1 MKYLL
6 WSCWFLDFCTCL
18 KFMFFFYSGLP
29 PAPSIGASVF
39 GLSERTG
46 LPATADLLESN
57 AMDMS
62 INAIYLHQM
71 HHRWGSCWSVIHKKL
86 KKNELK
92 FFIYF
97 YFNFLKIKAQICFRT
112 MHRRGMSSLG
122 PSEPQR
128 PPGGSLYSQERTPL
142 LRPPSHLSWQRW
154 INLQPFIRY
163 LKFQGWLYDAVGL
176 RSQNVKKRW
185 AKYVKKTK

>member
-1 MKYLL
+1 IATN
-6 WSCWFLDFCTCL
+6 SCPVFGNRLNGSSLTSTPCL
-18 KFMFFFYSGLP
+18 RQCLMSIHSECPGTQGGLP

-71 HHRWGSCWSVIHKKL
+71 HHR
-86 KKNELK
+86 
-92 FFIYF
+92 
-97 YFNFLKIKAQICFRT
+97 T

-142 LRPPSHLSWQRW
+142 LRPPSHLS
-154 INLQPFIRY
+154 
-163 LKFQGWLYDAVGL
+163 
-176 RSQNVKKRW
+176 
-185 AKYVKKTK
+185 